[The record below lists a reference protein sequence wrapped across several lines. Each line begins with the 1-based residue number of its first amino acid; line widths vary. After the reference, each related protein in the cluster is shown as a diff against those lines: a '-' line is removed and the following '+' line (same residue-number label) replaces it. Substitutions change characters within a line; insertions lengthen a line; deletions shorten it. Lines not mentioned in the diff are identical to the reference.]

1 MPDLEDVPLENTILA
16 VNHRYQ
22 VIDATTATGE
32 TLTVLLLEVTGS
44 PATHNGPDR
53 TVSMAI
59 HVNDILPMIDN
70 LSRARAH
77 IMISNDLKGS
87 E

>member
-1 MPDLEDVPLENTILA
+1 MPEIDVPLENTILA
-16 VNHRYQ
+16 INHHYQ
-22 VIDATTATGE
+22 VIDAKTSDGE
-32 TLTVLLLEVTGS
+32 VVTVLLMTVTGP
-44 PATHNGPDR
+44 PASHHGPDR
-53 TVSMAI
+53 EISLAI

-77 IMISNDLKGS
+77 IMISNDMKGS

>member
-1 MPDLEDVPLENTILA
+1 MPEIDVPLEGTILA
-16 VNHRYQ
+16 INHQYQ
-22 VIDATTATGE
+22 VIDAKTTDNTVV
-32 TLTVLLLEVTGS
+32 TVLLMTVTGP
-44 PATHNGPDR
+44 PADHYGPDQK
-53 TVSMAI
+53 VSMAI

-77 IMISNDLKGS
+77 IMISNDIKES